1 MQAGNCPFCNPS
13 EDRLIAAVC
22 DVVAIGDEFPIAKG
36 RHPGDSKEA
45 FALTVAAAVAAGL

>member
-1 MQAGNCPFCNPS
+1 MQAENCPFCNPS